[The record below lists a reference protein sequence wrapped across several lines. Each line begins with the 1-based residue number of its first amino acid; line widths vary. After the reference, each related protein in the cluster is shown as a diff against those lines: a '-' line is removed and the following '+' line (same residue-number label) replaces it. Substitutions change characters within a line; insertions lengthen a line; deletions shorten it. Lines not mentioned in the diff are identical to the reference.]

1 MVPGYPARRLDR
13 LPPVGNG
20 VMFGEREIGVPG
32 ARRDRDGLGS
42 LTEPGSPPGE
52 RAVGDDVVAT
62 PAHEEEVD
70 AIAEELSKDRQITRS
85 DDGAV
90 HAVDPVGYGIAFKVS
105 RREAVAPEPQEINT
119 PGASGRIN
127 KRAPV
132 YDKATPIHLSHMV
145 ILVPNIEETKDFYV
159 DRLGFKLTDSYP
171 GRGYFLRAGASNE
184 HHNLFLL
191 KAGENK
197 GFNHI
202 AFELGSI
209 HELFGGGTHMMDK
222 GWETHLGPGRHPIS
236 SCYFWYFK
244 NPCGGA
250 AEYDFDSDFIETH
263 IRTHP
268 KVREKMQVCGEGGNA
283 RTAATYY
290 EVLKRFE
297 KVSYMRLRPKTGRTH
312 QLRVHM
318 RHLGHSIL
326 ADSMYDGGDSVS
338 AEDLFANRSP
348 DALSA
353 PLISRQALHAYR
365 LAFRHPHSGKDVEFH
380 APLPPDMQAVLDELM

>member
-1 MVPGYPARRLDR
+1 MNILGLESITFGVDDLATARRFWNDFGLSEAENGADGAIFETR
-13 LPPVGNG
+13 EKATIVVRAIDDPDLAPAPVEGNTA
-20 VMFGEREIGVPG
+20 REFTW
-32 ARRDRDGLGS
+32 GLE
-42 LTEPGSPPGE
+42 TQ
-52 RAVGDDVVAT
+52 
-62 PAHEEEVD
+62 EEVD
-70 AIAEELSKDRQITRS
+70 AIAEELSKDRQITWS
-85 DDGAV
+85 DDDAV

-250 AEYDFDSDFIETH
+250 AEYDFDSDFITDEWN
-263 IRTHP
+263 P
-268 KVREKMQVCGEGGNA
+268 KDWE
-283 RTAATYY
+283 
-290 EVLKRFE
+290 
-297 KVSYMRLRPKTGRTH
+297 
-312 QLRVHM
+312 
-318 RHLGHSIL
+318 
-326 ADSMYDGGDSVS
+326 
-338 AEDLFANRSP
+338 
-348 DALSA
+348 SA
-353 PLISRQALHAYR
+353 PGSFAEWT
-365 LAFRHPHSGKDVEFH
+365 LAEGIQRYETIQTGKI
-380 APLPPDMQAVLDELM
+380 